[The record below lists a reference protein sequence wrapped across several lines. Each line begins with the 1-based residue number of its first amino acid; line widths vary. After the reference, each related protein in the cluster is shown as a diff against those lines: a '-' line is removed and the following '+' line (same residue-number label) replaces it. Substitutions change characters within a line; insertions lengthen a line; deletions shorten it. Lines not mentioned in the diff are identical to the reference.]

1 MLALTVM
8 IALVGWIAWTIDTL
22 RKAPRL
28 MPCAK
33 GRPRLVDH
41 RAAAHPSSMA
51 AIRSQPTGLAPESMY
66 GVDGAL
72 GVAGARVPGTVHTYR
87 SMTRVSKRA
96 TQALACGAVMLLGLL
111 VTPGVGSAST
121 IQLDSITPADAVEGV
136 PIQLTVSGLA
146 DAAGSMK
153 WLVVKYKPA
162 SSGGCAS
169 TSILDPGMSV
179 YEQAP
184 SGAYVRTVSFTIPAP
199 GSFQVCAWIG
209 MTGQTPHPNVSRVV
223 EVRAA
228 KTSLAL
234 KTTGESVPGE
244 RFPLQVAAAAEVRR
258 LLFVKQKPAGGLG
271 CAPTFASDSGVAVVT
286 GTVVEGSLPE
296 QSVSV
301 RLKELRPYIFCAWL
315 QKDGKD
321 ATPQTAAEISVTPL
335 PRLTSAISM
344 APRRSGKFVS
354 LRGRVA
360 NADAG
365 PVIVEYRR
373 GPKVRVLRRTRVQR
387 DGTWSVAVKVV
398 RPLVVRA
405 RFAGVRST
413 APSVSRWIAIR
424 PPRRTS

>member
-1 MLALTVM
+1 MLVLAVL
-8 IALVGWIAWTIDTL
+8 IALVGAILWTIYVV
-22 RKAPRL
+22 RKPSRL
-28 MPCAK
+28 MTGAE
-33 GRPRLVDH
+33 GSPRLVDS
-41 RAAAHPSSMA
+41 RTAVPSSSVT
-51 AIRSQPTGLAPESMY
+51 AI
-66 GVDGAL
+66 DGAL
-72 GVAGARVPGTVHTYR
+72 GVAGARFTGTCNKPHAHR
-87 SMTRVSKRA
+87 STTRVAKH
-96 TQALACGAVMLLGLL
+96 ALACGAVMLLGLL
-111 VTPGVGSAST
+111 ATPGVGSAST
-121 IQLDSITPADAVEGV
+121 IQLDSITPSDAVEGV
-136 PIQLTVSGLA
+136 PIQLTLSGLA

-199 GSFQVCAWIG
+199 GSYQVCAWIG
-209 MTGQTPHPNVSRVV
+209 MTGQTPHPNVSRIV

-234 KTTGESVPGE
+234 KTPGESVPGE
-244 RFPLQVAAAAEVRR
+244 RFPLQITAAAEVRR

-271 CAPTFASDSGVAVVT
+271 CAPTFAADSGVAVVT
-286 GTVVEGSLPE
+286 GTIVEGSLPE
-296 QSVSV
+296 QSLAV
-301 RLKELRPYIFCAWL
+301 RLQELRPYVFCAWL
-315 QKDGKD
+315 QRDGKD

-335 PRLTSAISM
+335 PRLTSTISV

-354 LRGRVA
+354 LRGRVT
-360 NADAG
+360 NADGG

-398 RPLVVRA
+398 RPMIVRA
-405 RFAGVRST
+405 RFAGLRST
-413 APSVSRWIAIR
+413 APSVSRWIAIG
-424 PPRRTS
+424 PLKRTS